1 MNKEDLIRLLE
12 EVQTKIAEQG
22 RIVDARLLDKQKML
36 ERCLVDLDKT
46 IEQNN

>member
-1 MNKEDLIRLLE
+1 MNKEDVLSLLE
-12 EVQTKIAEQG
+12 EVQAKIAEQG

-36 ERCLVDLDKT
+36 ERCLADLDKT